1 MKKKLIIFSLFAIGI
16 TTPVFSHNSLNT
28 KTNCATNTSNLL
40 AGSAGCAGPCECGKT
55 CTDAF
60 GTKYICCSGGGH
72 RSQMANKRFL
82 REKSL
87 FCRRLI
93 LKLIPS

>member
-40 AGSAGCAGPCECGKT
+40 AGSAGCSGSCECGNT

-60 GTKYICCSGGGH
+60 GTKYVCCSSGGLIGDTWGVKKGNLLC
-72 RSQMANKRFL
+72 NK
-82 REKSL
+82 
-87 FCRRLI
+87 C
-93 LKLIPS
+93 

>member
-60 GTKYICCSGGGH
+60 GTKYICCSGGGTG
-72 RSQMANKRFL
+72 RKWQTKDS
-82 REKSL
+82 
-87 FCRRLI
+87 C
-93 LKLIPS
+93 LKKACSGSD